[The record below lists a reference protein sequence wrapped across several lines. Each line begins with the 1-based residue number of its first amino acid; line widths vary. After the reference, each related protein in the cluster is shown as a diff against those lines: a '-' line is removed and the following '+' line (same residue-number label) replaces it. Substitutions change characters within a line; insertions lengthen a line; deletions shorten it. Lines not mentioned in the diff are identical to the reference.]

1 MEILINLLQE
11 KKLGLLSET
20 ETEQQKKKDYE
31 FIWHQ
36 IKIAEFLL
44 RKCDYQMI
52 VHQKTSKGHLG
63 AILGAVPNE
72 EAKEHIVAIIKEG
85 LASRENFKDFYL
97 AGAEAYLSRYE
108 IDCKDF
114 IKRLDP
120 DYGKER

>member
-1 MEILINLLQE
+1 MSMFEIRL
-11 KKLGLLSET
+11 
-20 ETEQQKKKDYE
+20 
-31 FIWHQ
+31 
-36 IKIAEFLL
+36 KIVEFLL

-52 VHQKTSKGHLG
+52 VHQKTRKGHLG
-63 AILGAVPNE
+63 AILGYAPDE
-72 EAKEHIVAIIKEG
+72 EAKKHIIEIIKQG
-85 LASRENFKDFYL
+85 LSSRTDFKELYL

>member
-1 MEILINLLQE
+1 MRMFEIRL
-11 KKLGLLSET
+11 
-20 ETEQQKKKDYE
+20 
-31 FIWHQ
+31 
-36 IKIAEFLL
+36 KIVEFLL

-52 VHQKTSKGHLG
+52 VHQKTRKGHLG
-63 AILGAVPNE
+63 AIMGYVPDE
-72 EAKEHIVAIIKEG
+72 EAKAHIVKIIKQG
-85 LASRENFKDFYL
+85 LSSKMEFRNIYL

>member
-1 MEILINLLQE
+1 MSLFEIRL
-11 KKLGLLSET
+11 
-20 ETEQQKKKDYE
+20 
-31 FIWHQ
+31 
-36 IKIAEFLL
+36 KIVEFLL

-63 AILGAVPNE
+63 AIQGCVPDE

-85 LASRENFKDFYL
+85 LSSRENFKDLYL

>member
-1 MEILINLLQE
+1 MSLFGIRL
-11 KKLGLLSET
+11 
-20 ETEQQKKKDYE
+20 
-31 FIWHQ
+31 
-36 IKIAEFLL
+36 KIVEFLL

-52 VHQKTSKGHLG
+52 VHHKTRKGHLG
-63 AILGAVPNE
+63 AIMGYVPDE
-72 EAKEHIVAIIKEG
+72 EAKKHIIEIIKQG
-85 LASRENFKDFYL
+85 LSSNVGFRDLYL

>member
-1 MEILINLLQE
+1 MSLFAIRL
-11 KKLGLLSET
+11 
-20 ETEQQKKKDYE
+20 
-31 FIWHQ
+31 
-36 IKIAEFLL
+36 KIVEFLL

-52 VHQKTSKGHLG
+52 AHQKTRKGHLG

-72 EAKEHIVAIIKEG
+72 EAKEHIVAIIKQG
-85 LASRENFKDFYL
+85 LSSKENFKELYL

>member
-1 MEILINLLQE
+1 MSLFEIRL
-11 KKLGLLSET
+11 
-20 ETEQQKKKDYE
+20 
-31 FIWHQ
+31 
-36 IKIAEFLL
+36 KIVEFLL

-52 VHQKTSKGHLG
+52 VHHKTRKEHLA
-63 AILGAVPNE
+63 AIMGYVPDE
-72 EAKEHIVAIIKEG
+72 EAKKHIVEIIKQG
-85 LASRENFKDFYL
+85 LSSEVRFRDLYL

>member
-1 MEILINLLQE
+1 MSLFEIRL
-11 KKLGLLSET
+11 
-20 ETEQQKKKDYE
+20 
-31 FIWHQ
+31 
-36 IKIAEFLL
+36 KIVEFLL

-52 VHQKTSKGHLG
+52 VHQKTSRGHLG
-63 AILGAVPNE
+63 AILCNVPDE
-72 EAKEHIVAIIKEG
+72 EAKEHIVAIIKQG
-85 LASRENFKDFYL
+85 LSSKMEFRDIYL